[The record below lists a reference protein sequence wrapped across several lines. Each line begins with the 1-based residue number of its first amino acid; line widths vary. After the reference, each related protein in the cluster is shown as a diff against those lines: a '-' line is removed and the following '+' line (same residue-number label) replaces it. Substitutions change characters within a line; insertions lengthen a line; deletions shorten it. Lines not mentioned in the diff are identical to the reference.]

1 MTGKS
6 DLGPDR
12 RSETLELYHAEPV
25 ANSVKV
31 LICLKEKQLE
41 FVSHYVNLLL
51 GEQHE
56 PRYLAINPNGIVPT
70 LIHDGNTI
78 TESSI
83 INEYLDE
90 AFPTPPLRPASPL
103 ERARMRTWTKY
114 VDDYFGPAAS
124 RIGWHFLLHPIASR
138 WTPQER
144 ARRLSRIPM
153 QDRREKWA
161 TVAGQSFSPEQLSD
175 ARAQVAEGVRRMESF
190 LERDGWIAGGMFSL
204 ADIAG
209 YCVAPGL
216 ARLAPDLVNEQ
227 TTPQLLSWLRAMNER
242 PAVRAA
248 LAMPNK
254 VPETLQALGLGATP
268 PTPVKPRSDT

>member
-1 MTGKS
+1 M
-6 DLGPDR
+6 
-12 RSETLELYHAEPV
+12 LELYHAEPV

-56 PRYLAINPNGIVPT
+56 PEYLAVNPNGIIPT
-70 LIHDGNTI
+70 LVHDGNVI
-78 TESSI
+78 TESSV

-90 AFPTPPLRPASPL
+90 AFPAPALRPQAPL

-124 RIGWHFLLHPIASR
+124 RIGWHYLLHPIASR
-138 WTPQER
+138 WSPQER
-144 ARRLSRIPM
+144 ERRLSRIPM
-153 QDRREKWA
+153 KDRREKWS
-161 TVAGQSFSPEQLSD
+161 TVANQSFSPGQLAE
-175 ARAQVAEGVRRMESF
+175 AREQVAEGVSKMES
-190 LERDGWIAGGMFSL
+190 LLQRDGWMAGGAYSL
-204 ADIAG
+204 ADIAS

-216 ARLAPDLVNEQ
+216 QRLAPHLVSER
-227 TTPQLLSWLRAMNER
+227 TTPRLWAWLGAMNER

-254 VPETLQALGLGATP
+254 VPETLRALGLGGGP
-268 PTPVKPRSDT
+268 PPADSAGRNQQRENP